1 MGQGITIL
9 IVDDDPDITE
19 AMKVVLDNRG
29 FKVEVS
35 HNIVDGK
42 AKASAIKP
50 DLMILDVMME
60 SNEDGFNLARDIKGD
75 PELKATP
82 ILMVTGVKEQTG
94 IDFKSEAGDKT
105 WLPVDEFLDKPV
117 KPDVLLQK
125 VDALLHRK

>member
-9 IVDDDPDITE
+9 IIDDDPDITE

-29 FKVEVS
+29 FNVEVA
-35 HNIVDGK
+35 HNITDGK
-42 AKASAIKP
+42 AKATAIKP

-60 SNEDGFNLARDIKGD
+60 SNQDGFNLARDCKGD
-75 PELKATP
+75 PELKEIP

-94 IDFKSEAGDKT
+94 IDFKSEAGDQT

-125 VDALLHRK
+125 VDELLRK